1 MSAPVPGVVVIIG
14 DRTMNDEGE
23 GIAADTSAGRRNLM
37 HRKDKKD
44 VEVSAAKT
52 ALGQDSHVLL
62 PREAQGRI
70 GQHLRRVYGEILSEP
85 LPDKFSQLL
94 DSLAKTERSE

>member
-1 MSAPVPGVVVIIG
+1 
-14 DRTMNDEGE
+14 MNDEGNE
-23 GIAADTSAGRRNLM
+23 IAATNNAGRQDHM
-37 HRKDKKD
+37 QKKDKKGEG
-44 VEVSAAKT
+44 VGAAK
-52 ALGQDSHVLL
+52 ADLNEEAHVLL

-70 GQHLRRVYGEILSEP
+70 GQHLRKVYGEILSEP

>member
-1 MSAPVPGVVVIIG
+1 MHQKDEDGVRVAKPGG
-14 DRTMNDEGE
+14 D
-23 GIAADTSAGRRNLM
+23 
-37 HRKDKKD
+37 K
-44 VEVSAAKT
+44 
-52 ALGQDSHVLL
+52 GQEEHFVL

-94 DSLAKTERSE
+94 ENLAKTERPE

>member
-1 MSAPVPGVVVIIG
+1 M
-14 DRTMNDEGE
+14 MHDEGE
-23 GIAADTSAGRRNLM
+23 GIAADSSVGRRKLM
-37 HRKDKKD
+37 HRKDEKD
-44 VEVSAAKT
+44 VEAGAAKT
-52 ALGQDSHVLL
+52 GMKEDSHVLL

-94 DSLAKTERSE
+94 DNLAKTERSE

>member
-1 MSAPVPGVVVIIG
+1 MNKAGEETELGTGGGQPDPLQQKDERQVDAGAARNGSKETPHVV
-14 DRTMNDEGE
+14 
-23 GIAADTSAGRRNLM
+23 
-37 HRKDKKD
+37 
-44 VEVSAAKT
+44 
-52 ALGQDSHVLL
+52 L

-94 DSLAKTERSE
+94 ESLAKTERSE